1 MVPRAAPKGGCTQIK
16 TASKL
21 GTQKRKLGRRVPCG
35 NQRASCEGVAPEVN
49 RKKNDF
55 ILKKLKENAFIQKNF
70 FSPFLLLALKRCE
83 QPSCLVQPGPR
94 YRRAART
101 RRSGRGTRDADIAP
115 RNVGGTTPSRPSR
128 SLMPPRLSSS
138 SGGVLSRRLAEF
150 PRLGSWKTN

>member
-1 MVPRAAPKGGCTQIK
+1 MGQQKAFFK

-21 GTQKRKLGRRVPCG
+21 CTQARKLGPRVPCG
-35 NQRASCEGVAPEVN
+35 VQRASCEGGRA
-49 RKKNDF
+49 RGKWKKL
-55 ILKKLKENAFIQKNF
+55 ILLKKLKENAFIQKNF
-70 FSPFLLLALKRCE
+70 FSPFSLLALKRCE
-83 QPSCLVQPGPR
+83 QPSCQVQPGPR

-128 SLMPPRLSSS
+128 SLMPPCLSSS
-138 SGGVLSRRLAEF
+138 SGDVLSRRLAEF